1 MDRICLAVASVFARV
16 FSLAAM
22 LAAGTTQ
29 AQSWPSKPVRLIVA
43 QAAGSSPDLVARLV
57 AEPMSRGLGQQVLV
71 DNRGGGD
78 GMIGMQAVVRSAPD
92 GYTIG
97 FGAAS
102 TIVTNAYTV
111 KALPYNPERDFASIG
126 IVGMSPFMLAANL
139 DVKAGNL
146 AELVALARAEP
157 KKFAFASPGR
167 RLLPGMVGDMLNIRS
182 GADMLHVPYN
192 GAAGVQDTIAGR
204 TQMTMQGIPA
214 VANPARRGQLRAIAV
229 SSARRLPGLEDVPTM
244 AETYPGFV
252 YVGWFVLV
260 APAGTP
266 AEPIRRLNRE
276 LDAALAQADIVQ
288 KLRAMGI
295 YPDGAGTPEQ
305 MDEFLRA
312 ERARWSK
319 TVKDIG
325 LEPE

>member
-1 MDRICLAVASVFARV
+1 MDRIRLA
-16 FSLAAM
+16 LAMVCAQATM
-22 LAAGTTQ
+22 LAAGTAQ

-57 AEPMSRGLGQQVLV
+57 AEPMSRGLGQQLVV

-78 GMIGMQAVVRSAPD
+78 GMIGMQAVVRSAAD
-92 GYTIG
+92 GHTIG

-111 KALPYNPERDFASIG
+111 KTLPYNPERDFASIG
-126 IVGMSPFMLAANL
+126 IVGMSPFMLAVNL
-139 DVKAGNL
+139 DVKASTL

-182 GADMLHVPYN
+182 GADLLHVPYN

-252 YVGWFVLV
+252 YVGWFALV
-260 APAGTP
+260 APSGTP
-266 AEPIRRLNRE
+266 ADAVRRLNRE
-276 LDAALAQADIVQ
+276 LDTALSQADIVQ

-305 MDEFLRA
+305 MDEFLKS

-325 LEPE
+325 IEPE

>member
-1 MDRICLAVASVFARV
+1 MDRIRLA
-16 FSLAAM
+16 LAMVCAQATM
-22 LAAGTTQ
+22 LAAGTAQ

-57 AEPMSRGLGQQVLV
+57 AEPMSRGLGQQLVV

-78 GMIGMQAVVRSAPD
+78 GMIGMQAVVRSTAD
-92 GYTIG
+92 GHTIG

-111 KALPYNPERDFASIG
+111 KTLPYNPEREFASIG
-126 IVGMSPFMLAANL
+126 IVGMSPFMLAVNL
-139 DVKAGNL
+139 DVKANTL

-182 GADMLHVPYN
+182 GADLLHVPYN

-252 YVGWFVLV
+252 YVGWFALV
-260 APAGTP
+260 APSGTP
-266 AEPIRRLNRE
+266 AEAVRRLNRE
-276 LDAALAQADIVQ
+276 LDAALSQADIVQ

-305 MDEFLRA
+305 MDEFLKS

-325 LEPE
+325 IEPE

>member
-1 MDRICLAVASVFARV
+1 MDRIRLA
-16 FSLAAM
+16 LAMVCAQATM
-22 LAAGTTQ
+22 LAAGTAQ

-57 AEPMSRGLGQQVLV
+57 AEPMSRGLGQQLVV

-78 GMIGMQAVVRSAPD
+78 GMIGMQAVVRSAAD
-92 GYTIG
+92 GHTIG

-111 KALPYNPERDFASIG
+111 KTLPYNPERDFASIG
-126 IVGMSPFMLAANL
+126 IVGMSPFMLAVNL
-139 DVKAGNL
+139 DVKASTL

-182 GADMLHVPYN
+182 GADLLHVPYN

-252 YVGWFVLV
+252 YVGWFALV
-260 APAGTP
+260 APSGTP
-266 AEPIRRLNRE
+266 ADAVRRLNRE
-276 LDAALAQADIVQ
+276 LDTALSQADIVQ

-305 MDEFLRA
+305 MDEFLRS
-312 ERARWSK
+312 ERARWSR

-325 LEPE
+325 IEPE

>member
-1 MDRICLAVASVFARV
+1 MDRIRLA
-16 FSLAAM
+16 LAMVCAQATM
-22 LAAGTTQ
+22 LAAGTAQ

-57 AEPMSRGLGQQVLV
+57 AEPMSRGLGQQLVV

-78 GMIGMQAVVRSAPD
+78 GMIGMQAVVRSAAD
-92 GYTIG
+92 GHTIG

-111 KALPYNPERDFASIG
+111 KTLPYNPERDFASIG
-126 IVGMSPFMLAANL
+126 IVGMSPFMLAVNL
-139 DVKAGNL
+139 DVKASTL

-182 GADMLHVPYN
+182 GADLLHVPYN

-252 YVGWFVLV
+252 YVGWFALV
-260 APAGTP
+260 APSGTP
-266 AEPIRRLNRE
+266 AEAVRRLNRE
-276 LDAALAQADIVQ
+276 LDAALSQADIVQ

-305 MDEFLRA
+305 MDEFLKS

-325 LEPE
+325 IEPE

>member
-1 MDRICLAVASVFARV
+1 MDRIRLA
-16 FSLAAM
+16 LAMVCAQATV
-22 LAAGTTQ
+22 LVAGTAQ
-29 AQSWPSKPVRLIVA
+29 AQSWPAKPVRLIVA

-57 AEPMSRGLGQQVLV
+57 AEPMSRGLGQLLLV

-78 GMIGMQAVVRSAPD
+78 GMIGMQAVVRSAAD

-102 TIVTNAYTV
+102 TIVTNALTV
-111 KALPYNPERDFASIG
+111 RTLPYNPERDFASIG
-126 IVGMSPFMLAANL
+126 IVGMSPFMLAVNL
-139 DVKAGNL
+139 DVKANTL

-182 GADMLHVPYN
+182 GADLLHVPYN

-244 AETYPGFV
+244 AETYAGFV
-252 YVGWFVLV
+252 YVGWFALV
-260 APAGTP
+260 APSGTP
-266 AEPIRRLNRE
+266 TEAVRRLNCE
-276 LDAALAQADIVQ
+276 LDSALSQADIVQ

-305 MDEFLRA
+305 MDEFLRS
-312 ERARWSK
+312 ERARWSR

-325 LEPE
+325 IEPE